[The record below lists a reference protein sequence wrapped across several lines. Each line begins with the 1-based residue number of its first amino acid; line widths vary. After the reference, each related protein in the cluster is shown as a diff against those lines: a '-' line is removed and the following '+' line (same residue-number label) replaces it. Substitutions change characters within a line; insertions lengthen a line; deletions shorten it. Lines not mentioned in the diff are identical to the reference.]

1 MTEEAI
7 TLFVTHSHHPTMN
20 AETRFLGSLTIG
32 AVKVWAAGEG
42 KLTV

>member
-1 MTEEAI
+1 MSDEVI

-32 AVKVWAAGEG
+32 AVKVHA
-42 KLTV
+42 VMP